1 MYLLKPSKWHQMLS
15 EMATILQ
22 DVTYKLT
29 VTRLHKTLRT
39 KGKIPTNY
47 RSRNHTQIS
56 AQLCCIW
63 NDETNMLN
71 KANYISLKGATE
83 N

>member
-15 EMATILQ
+15 EMAPILQ

-47 RSRNHTQIS
+47 
-56 AQLCCIW
+56 
-63 NDETNMLN
+63 
-71 KANYISLKGATE
+71 
-83 N
+83 

>member
-15 EMATILQ
+15 KMVPILQ

-29 VTRLHKTLRT
+29 VTKLHKTLRT

-47 RSRNHTQIS
+47 
-56 AQLCCIW
+56 
-63 NDETNMLN
+63 
-71 KANYISLKGATE
+71 
-83 N
+83 

>member
-29 VTRLHKTLRT
+29 VPRLHKTWRT

-47 RSRNHTQIS
+47 
-56 AQLCCIW
+56 
-63 NDETNMLN
+63 
-71 KANYISLKGATE
+71 
-83 N
+83 